1 MPRQKIRPTADALE
15 KLEMIKPKPLH
26 TGEPVADAF
35 YNTFWITPAE
45 AAAVLGMS
53 VKTLQRLKLK
63 PRLEF
68 GGRVRYSRD
77 ALYRYIMQHH
87 VIAEDVA

>member
-1 MPRQKIRPTADALE
+1 MPRQKVRPQQDALE
-15 KLEMIKPKPLH
+15 KLEMIKPKPLQ

-35 YNTFWITPAE
+35 YNTYWITPAD

-53 VKTLQRLKLK
+53 VKTLQRLKL

-68 GGRVRYSRD
+68 GGRVRYSRE
-77 ALYRYIMQHH
+77 ALQRYIKQQQ
-87 VIAEDVA
+87 VGAVA

>member
-1 MPRQKIRPTADALE
+1 MPRQKVRPQQDALE
-15 KLEMIKPKPLH
+15 KLEMIKPKPLQ

-35 YNTFWITPAE
+35 YNTFWITPAV
-45 AAAVLGMS
+45 AASVLGMS
-53 VKTLQRLKLK
+53 VKTLQRLKLM

-77 ALYRYIMQHH
+77 ALYRYIMQYS
-87 VIAEDVA
+87 VKAEEVA